1 MGVHADPRAAASAR
15 NDRLAGES
23 DRAVLMAIRAR
34 LANITP
40 QGQRQRFVTGVIA
53 LAASVIA
60 AGAVIL
66 AGVSPGWLALL
77 FIPFW
82 YGSLGL
88 VQAPGRKLVR
98 LAGWGAR

>member
-1 MGVHADPRAAASAR
+1 
-15 NDRLAGES
+15 
-23 DRAVLMAIRAR
+23 MAIRAR

-53 LAASVIA
+53 LAAGVIA
-60 AGAVIL
+60 AGVLIVT
-66 AGVSPGWLALL
+66 GVSPGWLALL

-88 VQAPGRKLVR
+88 VQAREKT
-98 LAGWGAR
+98 